1 MAAPIEHDLASEA
14 FWELTDEQ
22 IDLLRTHG
30 EVRRTTSGQTLF
42 RQGDATCDF
51 FVVLD
56 GEVELVEPT
65 GSEPRPIGS
74 RQRNEIVGELNLLT
88 GESTYLTA
96 VVREPGEVLAIP
108 ADELKTLVTEDE
120 AFSGFLMRSFLLL
133 RSFLLRSG
141 AGIKIVGR
149 HESDDAIRLREFAS
163 RNRLPHDWVDIETDE
178 DAPEILRRYRLRP
191 EQTPAVIW
199 KGAEV
204 LHNPSNAEL
213 AMVLGL
219 GIDELPTE
227 PVDLVVVGAGPGG
240 LAAAVYGASEGLDTL
255 VLEAVA
261 TGGQAG
267 MASRIENYLGFPAGV
282 SGIELASRA
291 LVQAHKFG
299 ARIAVPCEATELR
312 REDGRYIVSLKDG
325 AAVCGESVIIAL
337 GAQYRALGVPGE
349 ERLKGTNVYYAA
361 TEVEAQSCKGQD
373 VAVIGGGNSAGQAA
387 IFLAGRARRVYLLVR
402 GKEIAEGM
410 SHYLIERIEKADNIE
425 VLTDTEVRELLGD
438 EELTG
443 IKTAKRGTGE
453 ERTLE
458 VRALFIFIG
467 ADAPTQWLT
476 DTLALDDEGFILTG
490 PDLKAASAWAAAHR
504 DPFLFESSLPGVF
517 AVGDVRSGAIRRAAS
532 AAGEGSMAVRLCHA
546 YLAEARNKIPEAA
559 AG

>member
-1 MAAPIEHDLASEA
+1 MAAEIEQDLASEA

-22 IDLLRTHG
+22 LELLRAHG
-30 EVRRTTSGQTLF
+30 EVRKTTPDQTLF
-42 RQGDATCDF
+42 QQGDATCDF

-65 GSEPRPIGS
+65 GSAPRGIGI
-74 RQRNEIVGELNLLT
+74 RGRNEIVGELNLLT

-96 VVREPGEVLAIP
+96 VVRKPGEVLAIP
-108 ADELKTLVTEDE
+108 TDELKALITEDE

-133 RSFLLRSG
+133 RSLLLRSG
-141 AGIKIVGR
+141 AGVKIVGR
-149 HESDDAIRLREFAS
+149 HDSEDAIRLREFAS
-163 RNRLPHDWVDIETDE
+163 RNRLPHDWVDIESDP
-178 DAPEILRRYRLRP
+178 DALEILRQYRLRP

-219 GIDELPTE
+219 GIDELPTD

-267 MASRIENYLGFPAGV
+267 MASRIENYLGFPAGI

-299 ARIAVPCEATELR
+299 ARIAVPCDATNLR
-312 REDGRYIVSLKDG
+312 RENGRYVITLKDG
-325 AAVCGESVIIAL
+325 AEVIGESVIIAL
-337 GAQYRALGVPGE
+337 GARYRELGAPGE
-349 ERLKGTNVYYAA
+349 ERLQGTNIYYAA
-361 TEVEAQSCKGQD
+361 TEVEAQTCQGRD

-402 GKEIAEGM
+402 GKDIAEGM
-410 SHYLIERIEKADNIE
+410 SHYLVERIGKTENIE
-425 VLTDTEVRELLGD
+425 VLTETEVLELLGD

-443 IKTAKRGTGE
+443 ISVAKSGMGDP
-453 ERTLE
+453 RTID
-458 VRALFIFIG
+458 VRALFVFIG
-467 ADAPTQWLT
+467 AEAPTTWLAG
-476 DTLALDDEGFILTG
+476 TLALDGEGFILTG
-490 PDLKAASAWAAAHR
+490 PDVKTTAAWQNAHR
-504 DPFLFESSLPGVF
+504 DPYLFESSLPGVF

-532 AAGEGSMAVRLCHA
+532 AAGEGSMAVRLCHE
-546 YLAEARNKIPEAA
+546 YLVEVREQAMAGAAR
-559 AG
+559 

>member
-1 MAAPIEHDLASEA
+1 MVAEIEHDLASEA

-22 IDLLRTHG
+22 IDLLRAHG
-30 EVRRTTSGQTLF
+30 KVWKTTAGQTLF

-51 FVVLD
+51 YVVLD

-65 GSEPRPIGS
+65 GSVPRGIGV
-74 RQRNEIVGELNLLT
+74 RGRNEIVGELNLLT

-96 VVREPGEVLAIP
+96 VVRKPGEVLAIP
-108 ADELKTLVTEDE
+108 TDELKTLVTEDE
-120 AFSGFLMRSFLLL
+120 TFSGFLMRSFLLL

-149 HESDDAIRLREFAS
+149 HDSEDAIRLREFAS
-163 RNRLPHDWVDIETDE
+163 RNRLPHDWIDIEE
-178 DAPEILRRYRLRP
+178 DAEAEEVLHRFRLRP

-219 GIDELPTE
+219 GVDELPTGRC
-227 PVDLVVVGAGPGG
+227 DLVVVGAGPGG
-240 LAAAVYGASEGLDTL
+240 LAAAVYGASEGLQTL

-267 MASRIENYLGFPAGV
+267 MASRIENYLGFPAGI

-299 ARIAVPCEATELR
+299 AQIAVPCEAAELR
-312 REDGRYIVSLKDG
+312 RDDGDYVITLTNGEEVSG
-325 AAVCGESVIIAL
+325 RSVIIAL
-337 GAQYRALGVPGE
+337 GARYRELGVPGE
-349 ERLKGTNVYYAA
+349 ERLKGTNIYYAA
-361 TEVEAQSCKGQD
+361 TEVEAQTCKGRD
-373 VAVIGGGNSAGQAA
+373 IAVIGGGNSAGQAA
-387 IFLAGRARRVYLLVR
+387 IFLAGRARRVYLLIR
-402 GKEIAEGM
+402 GDDIAEGM
-410 SHYLIERIEKADNIE
+410 SHYLIERIADTPNID
-425 VLTDTEVRELLGD
+425 VLTGTEVRELHGD
-438 EELTG
+438 DELTG
-443 IKTAKRGTGE
+443 IKVDDHKGREQTIA
-453 ERTLE
+453 
-458 VRALFIFIG
+458 VRALFVFIG
-467 ADAPTQWLT
+467 ADAPTKWLT
-476 DTLALDDEGFILTG
+476 DTLALDDEGFVLTG
-490 PDLKAASAWAAAHR
+490 LDVKATPAWQGAHR

-546 YLAEARNKIPEAA
+546 YLAEND
-559 AG
+559 G